1 MELSIT
7 APAPREGGDS
17 RPMDRFAFEGLL
29 CRACVCLCVCSL
41 SCVVFVSGGGG
52 DTKTGP
58 LKDKVGGGRWG
69 LKPDPSSVNHCR
81 THTHALRKNTR

>member
-29 CRACVCLCVCSL
+29 CRACVCLCVCVACTVLCL
-41 SCVVFVSGGGG
+41 SQVAGATQRPG
-52 DTKTGP
+52 
-58 LKDKVGGGRWG
+58 
-69 LKPDPSSVNHCR
+69 H
-81 THTHALRKNTR
+81 